1 MATKHDSHDEAKHD
15 THKDAQASQA
25 SQASGEDKAFLEKYG
40 DKLSDS
46 TKRAKWVSSPNEH
59 EDHPGQTLATRN
71 HDVIQR
77 WAEERKAVP
86 ATVPGTEHGGEP
98 GVLRF
103 NFPGYGG
110 QDLKEISWGQ
120 WFKPFD
126 ERHLVFLFQE
136 EQKAG
141 NQSNFFKLD
150 NPTRQDA

>member
-1 MATKHDSHDEAKHD
+1 MATKHGSHDEAKHD
-15 THKDAQASQA
+15 KDAHASHA
-25 SQASGEDKAFLEKYG
+25 SHASLEKYG
-40 DKLSDS
+40 NKLSDS
-46 TKRAKWVSSPNEH
+46 TKRAKWISSPDQH

-77 WAEERKAVP
+77 WAEERNAVP

-110 QDLKEISWGQ
+110 QDLKEISWNQ